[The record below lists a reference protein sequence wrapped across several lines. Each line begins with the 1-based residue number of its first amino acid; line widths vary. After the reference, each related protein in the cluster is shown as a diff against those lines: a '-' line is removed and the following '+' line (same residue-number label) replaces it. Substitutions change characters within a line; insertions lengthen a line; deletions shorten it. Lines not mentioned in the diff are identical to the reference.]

1 MARSAAAARHCA
13 ERLKQQLLARPFTI
27 GGVVFLTCTGTVG
40 VWLHSAS
47 SQRGVSSREAGLS
60 RLIAATQL
68 LQGFRGDPSRPVPEL
83 WTQRLG
89 LRRAKELWNRQ
100 GSAIWWQAWSTDGE
114 AYLVLPATLLPAA
127 DRSGLMLTPVQGVL
141 ATAADPLHRQQ
152 LLQRLKAA
160 GASPATSPLARNCL
174 SRLQQ
179 GPAVFWSSDGLASV
193 SGTLAPLLQRASHGC
208 LSLALQGRALRWQG
222 VVGRRPLAAAPA
234 TVKADRADSGPQPE
248 PLPAQTLLSLRGP
261 QLADVLGALLSRRI
275 IQTPLEKD
283 YGIDQKAR
291 AALSSRPFALQL
303 IAQAKGPFQ
312 AGLEIQIPLPG
323 DERRWRRSLERIE
336 SRLIERGLA
345 AQAAT
350 PPGEVLFEDPQRPG
364 SPLVG
369 GWRWIATKG
378 QPAPALLSIG
388 LGRPPADSPWRT
400 AASMPPGQRLQLQA
414 RPKQLQT
421 LQLLPGRWPKV
432 VRDAGILNLELR
444 PLPGGAMDSDWLRC
458 DGRLSFGS

>member
-13 ERLKQQLLARPFTI
+13 ERLKHQLYARPFTI
-27 GGVVFLTCTGTVG
+27 GGVLLLTCSGAVG
-40 VWLHSAS
+40 LWRHSATS
-47 SQRGVSSREAGLS
+47 HRLVPSQQAGLS
-60 RLIAATQL
+60 RLMAATQL
-68 LQGFRGDPSRPVPEL
+68 LQGFRGDSSRPVPEL

-114 AYLVLPATLLPAA
+114 AYLVLPSTLLPAA

-160 GASPATSPLARNCL
+160 GASPATSPLQRNCL

-208 LSLALQGRALRWQG
+208 LSLELQARALQWQG

-234 TVKADRADSGPQPE
+234 TFKADRADPGPQPE

-275 IQTPLEKD
+275 IQTPLEED

-291 AALSSRPFALQL
+291 STLSSRPFALQL
-303 IAQAKGPFQ
+303 IGQAKGPFQ

-323 DERRWRRSLERIE
+323 DETRWRRSLERIE

-345 AQAAT
+345 AQSDT
-350 PPGEVLFEDPQRPG
+350 PPGEVLFEDPQRPE

-369 GWRWIATKG
+369 GWRWIARKG

-400 AASMPPGQRLQLQA
+400 PATMTPAQGLQLQA
-414 RPKQLQT
+414 RPKQLQA
-421 LQLLPGRWPKV
+421 LQLLPGRWPKA
-432 VRDAGILNLELR
+432 VRDAGVLFLELR
-444 PLPGGAMDSDWLRC
+444 PLPGGTMGADWLRC
-458 DGRLSFGS
+458 NGQLRFGS